1 MKQKWKIWGLTLLL
15 IIVSRES
22 FWFGTYG
29 NASLYTTFDL
39 FLMVLPVAFILTHV
53 SYRFSYRSVGLLFF
67 SILMFV
73 FTTVLHGNS
82 MGGPLLMISS
92 FLSAFYISKL
102 VKMEVYLGVFS
113 EIITLLSLCSII
125 VWGGCLIDVV
135 TPVVGY
141 NVVGAPV
148 LHKFFSVLFMN
159 EESMLLR
166 NSSIFREPGV
176 FMVYLGL
183 SLIVELIYLPRVRKK
198 YNVIHIIILLV
209 ALLSTFST
217 GGIVTGVL
225 ILLLVILSQRKIN
238 LSVFIFSIL
247 LAIGISFFM
256 NDEYIFLS
264 IFGKFDNIDS
274 SGSGFTRLASFV
286 LPLYIIF
293 RYPIFGA
300 GYEDYYILFDKYC
313 RDIFLRSIDAHQQST
328 NTFMT
333 FGAIWGVW
341 ALILFV
347 VGIYLFSKRLCDI
360 NLVQK
365 GIFIAILLMLCNEA
379 MLYSIPLYIIIFYG
393 LSSNKF
399 EVNPYP
405 RI

>member
-29 NASLYTTFDL
+29 NASLYTLRDL

-141 NVVGAPV
+141 NVVRGV
-148 LHKFFSVLFMN
+148 K
-159 EESMLLR
+159 R
-166 NSSIFREPGV
+166 N
-176 FMVYLGL
+176 
-183 SLIVELIYLPRVRKK
+183 
-198 YNVIHIIILLV
+198 
-209 ALLSTFST
+209 A
-217 GGIVTGVL
+217 
-225 ILLLVILSQRKIN
+225 IN
-238 LSVFIFSIL
+238 
-247 LAIGISFFM
+247 
-256 NDEYIFLS
+256 
-264 IFGKFDNIDS
+264 
-274 SGSGFTRLASFV
+274 
-286 LPLYIIF
+286 
-293 RYPIFGA
+293 
-300 GYEDYYILFDKYC
+300 
-313 RDIFLRSIDAHQQST
+313 
-328 NTFMT
+328 
-333 FGAIWGVW
+333 
-341 ALILFV
+341 
-347 VGIYLFSKRLCDI
+347 
-360 NLVQK
+360 
-365 GIFIAILLMLCNEA
+365 
-379 MLYSIPLYIIIFYG
+379 
-393 LSSNKF
+393 
-399 EVNPYP
+399 
-405 RI
+405 